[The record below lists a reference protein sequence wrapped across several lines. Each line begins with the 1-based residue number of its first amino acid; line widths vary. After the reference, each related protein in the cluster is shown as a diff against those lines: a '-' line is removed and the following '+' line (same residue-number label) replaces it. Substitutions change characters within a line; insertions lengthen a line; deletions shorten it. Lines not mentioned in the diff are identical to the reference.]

1 MSFNALKIKIS
12 FKVYVFFYIQLNK
25 NITCAITMSKNKTL
39 KIKIIII
46 IIIITILL
54 AILPRGG
61 SSPTNADTNA
71 DIALI
76 RELGKRGL
84 GESISTSNCRYL
96 NVYMCFTY

>member
-1 MSFNALKIKIS
+1 MSFNALKVKIS

-25 NITCAITMSKNKTL
+25 NISCAITMSKNKTL

-46 IIIITILL
+46 ITILL

-61 SSPTNADTNA
+61 SSSTNADTNG

-84 GESISTSNCRYL
+84 GESISTSNCRYF

>member
-1 MSFNALKIKIS
+1 MSFNALKVKIS

-25 NITCAITMSKNKTL
+25 NISCAITMSKNKTL
-39 KIKIIII
+39 KII

-76 RELGKRGL
+76 RELGKRSL

>member
-1 MSFNALKIKIS
+1 MSFNALKVKIS

-25 NITCAITMSKNKTL
+25 NISCAITMSKNKTL
-39 KIKIIII
+39 KIK
-46 IIIITILL
+46 IIITILL

>member
-1 MSFNALKIKIS
+1 MSFNALKVKIS

-25 NITCAITMSKNKTL
+25 NISYAITMSKNKTL
-39 KIKIIII
+39 KIIIIII

-54 AILPRGG
+54 AVFPRGG

-76 RELGKRGL
+76 RELGKNCL
-84 GESISTSNCRYL
+84 GESLSTSNCRYF

>member
-1 MSFNALKIKIS
+1 MSFNALKVKIS

-25 NITCAITMSKNKTL
+25 NISCTITMSKNKTL
-39 KIKIIII
+39 KIKIII

>member
-1 MSFNALKIKIS
+1 MSFNALKVKIS

-25 NITCAITMSKNKTL
+25 NISCAITMSKNKTL
-39 KIKIIII
+39 KIKI

-76 RELGKRGL
+76 RELGKRSL
-84 GESISTSNCRYL
+84 GESISTSNCRYF

>member
-1 MSFNALKIKIS
+1 MSKKETPKIK
-12 FKVYVFFYIQLNK
+12 
-25 NITCAITMSKNKTL
+25 
-39 KIKIIII
+39 I

-71 DIALI
+71 DIALL

-84 GESISTSNCRYL
+84 GESISTSNWRYF
-96 NVYMCFTY
+96 NVYTCFTY

>member
-1 MSFNALKIKIS
+1 MSFNALKVKIS

-25 NITCAITMSKNKTL
+25 NISCAITMSKNKTL
-39 KIKIIII
+39 KIKIR

-84 GESISTSNCRYL
+84 GESISTSNCRYF

>member
-1 MSFNALKIKIS
+1 MSFNALKVKIS

-25 NITCAITMSKNKTL
+25 NISCAITMSKNKTL
-39 KIKIIII
+39 KIIIIII

-54 AILPRGG
+54 AILPRNG

-76 RELGKRGL
+76 RELGKRSL
-84 GESISTSNCRYL
+84 GESISTSNCRYF

>member
-1 MSFNALKIKIS
+1 
-12 FKVYVFFYIQLNK
+12 
-25 NITCAITMSKNKTL
+25 MSKNKTL
-39 KIKIIII
+39 KIKII

-76 RELGKRGL
+76 RELGRGVW
-84 GESISTSNCRYL
+84 GKA
-96 NVYMCFTY
+96 

>member
-1 MSFNALKIKIS
+1 MSFNALKVKIS

-25 NITCAITMSKNKTL
+25 NISCAKTMSKNKTL
-39 KIKIIII
+39 KIII

-84 GESISTSNCRYL
+84 GESISTSNCKYF

>member
-1 MSFNALKIKIS
+1 MSFNAPKVKIS

-25 NITCAITMSKNKTL
+25 NISCTITMSKNKTL
-39 KIKIIII
+39 KIKIII

>member
-1 MSFNALKIKIS
+1 MSFNALKVKIS

-25 NITCAITMSKNKTL
+25 NISCAITMSKNKTL
-39 KIKIIII
+39 KIKI

-84 GESISTSNCRYL
+84 GESISTSNCRYF
-96 NVYMCFTY
+96 NVHMCFTY